1 MEGDTPSI
9 LTPADPAPEGRQG
22 LFFVTIQKTQQ
33 IVDTITWLG
42 AYEKATVKEGLE
54 GDHAV
59 RYADLAVETSQGS
72 GFISSL
78 APIERGTVSATSRL
92 SEGWKTWTVFYS
104 YFNAKINLA
113 MRKTQQTDFR
123 NPYEAAKLAGDYIML
138 FWLETLIGNAILG
151 RLPDFDDEDD
161 EDKAAAIFTYMM
173 GQGLATMAS
182 GFPVISNFAGNL
194 SGFSTSSGAARGIED
209 IAKGVK
215 AVYNE
220 GVNLSEGE
228 EINWYNIAQGINTA
242 GVYLS
247 PYKWPA
253 GQINVAL
260 RASERKADGEE
271 VAPIDYF
278 VSSWKK

>member
-1 MEGDTPSI
+1 
-9 LTPADPAPEGRQG
+9 
-22 LFFVTIQKTQQ
+22 
-33 IVDTITWLG
+33 
-42 AYEKATVKEGLE
+42 
-54 GDHAV
+54 
-59 RYADLAVETSQGS
+59 
-72 GFISSL
+72 
-78 APIERGTVSATSRL
+78 
-92 SEGWKTWTVFYS
+92 
-104 YFNAKINLA
+104 
-113 MRKTQQTDFR
+113 
-123 NPYEAAKLAGDYIML
+123 
-138 FWLETLIGNAILG
+138 
-151 RLPDFDDEDD
+151 
-161 EDKAAAIFTYMM
+161 MM

-228 EINWYNIAQGINTA
+228 DVNWFNIAQGVNTA

-260 RASERKADGEE
+260 RAAERKAEGEE